1 MTGTLMAGFGARPER
16 DMPKLLRKLMA
27 LTTGI
32 CAVAL
37 ISGEALG
44 QTAEPYPNRAIRIVV
59 PFAPGGATDIIA
71 RVIGQKLSEQVGQPV
86 VIDNKAGAN
95 GNIGAEFVAK
105 APPDG
110 YTLLYNTSSM
120 ALSPALYKSLNFNV
134 LADFEPVIL
143 TSVVP
148 MLLSVNT
155 SLPAANIAQFVA
167 MLRQNP
173 DKFAYGSAGIGNITH
188 LGSFLFLQELGLKAT
203 HVPYKGSA
211 PSVVA
216 TVGGEVA
223 FNMEPLTVGLAF
235 VQDGKL
241 RALAVSTKSRSS
253 VLPSVPTLSE
263 TVMPGFE
270 IGAWQGVMA
279 PAKTPRPIVDYLN
292 TQITKALASDDVKA
306 KLSAQGAELL
316 GSTPEEY
323 AAYLKAELAR
333 WEMAIRK
340 SGVKQ
345 E

>member
-1 MTGTLMAGFGARPER
+1 MKLHRLAAMTATICTLAMIGAQ
-16 DMPKLLRKLMA
+16 
-27 LTTGI
+27 
-32 CAVAL
+32 AV
-37 ISGEALG
+37 G
-44 QTAEPYPNRAIRIVV
+44 QMTDSYPNRAIRIVV

-86 VIDNKAGAN
+86 VIDTKAGAN
-95 GNIGAEFVAK
+95 GNIGAEYVAK
-105 APPDG
+105 AAPDG
-110 YTLLYNTSSM
+110 YTLLYNTSSI
-120 ALSPALYKSLNFNV
+120 ALSPALYKSLSFNV
-134 LADFEPVIL
+134 LTDFEPVIL

-148 MLLSVNT
+148 LLLSVNT
-155 SLPAANIAQFVA
+155 SLPARNIGELIA
-167 MLRQNP
+167 MLRNNP
-173 DKFAYGSAGIGNITH
+173 DKYAYGSAGLGNITH

-223 FNMEPLTVGLAF
+223 FNMEPLTVGLGF

-253 VLPSVPTLSE
+253 VLPSIPTLSE

-270 IGAWQGVMA
+270 IGAWQGIMA
-279 PAKTPRPIVDYLN
+279 PARTPKPIVDYLN
-292 TQITKALASDDVKA
+292 KQIIKALASDDVRA

-323 AAYLKAELAR
+323 AAYLKVELAR
-333 WEMAIRK
+333 WEKAIK
-340 SGVKQ
+340 TSGVKQ

>member
-1 MTGTLMAGFGARPER
+1 M
-16 DMPKLLRKLMA
+16 
-27 LTTGI
+27 
-32 CAVAL
+32 
-37 ISGEALG
+37 
-44 QTAEPYPNRAIRIVV
+44 
-59 PFAPGGATDIIA
+59 
-71 RVIGQKLSEQVGQPV
+71 
-86 VIDNKAGAN
+86 VIDTKAGAN
-95 GNIGAEFVAK
+95 GNIGAEYVAK
-105 APPDG
+105 AAPDG
-110 YTLLYNTSSM
+110 YTILYNTSSIAM
-120 ALSPALYKSLNFNV
+120 SPALYKNLGFNV

-148 MLLSVNT
+148 LLLSVNT
-155 SLPAANIAQFVA
+155 ALPVSNIGEFIAL
-167 MLRQNP
+167 LRQNP
-173 DKFAYGSAGIGNITH
+173 DKYAYGSAGLGNITH

-223 FNMEPLTVGLAF
+223 FNMEPLTVGLGF
-235 VQDGKL
+235 VNDGKL

-279 PAKTPRPIVDYLN
+279 PARTPKPIVDYLN
-292 TQITKALASDDVKA
+292 RQITKALASEDVKA

-316 GSTPEEY
+316 GSTPDEY
-323 AAYLKAELAR
+323 AAYLKTELAR
-333 WEMAIRK
+333 WEKAIK
-340 SGVKQ
+340 TSGVKQ

>member
-1 MTGTLMAGFGARPER
+1 MSK
-16 DMPKLLRKLMA
+16 KLHRLA
-27 LTTGI
+27 AIAVSI
-32 CAVAL
+32 CALAL
-37 ISGEALG
+37 IDSQAVG
-44 QTAEPYPNRAIRIVV
+44 QTAASYPNRAIRIVV

-86 VIDNKAGAN
+86 VIDTKAGAN
-95 GNIGAEFVAK
+95 GNIGAEYVAK
-105 APPDG
+105 AAPDG
-110 YTLLYNTSSM
+110 YTLLYNTSSIAM
-120 ALSPALYKSLNFNV
+120 SPALYKNLGFNV

-148 MLLSVNT
+148 LLLSVNT
-155 SLPAANIAQFVA
+155 ALPVSNIGEFIAL
-167 MLRQNP
+167 LRQNP
-173 DKFAYGSAGIGNITH
+173 DKYAYGSAGLGNITH

-216 TVGGEVA
+216 PVGGEVA
-223 FNMEPLTVGLAF
+223 FNMEPLTVGLGF
-235 VQDGKL
+235 VNDGKL

-279 PAKTPRPIVDYLN
+279 PARTPKPIVDYLN
-292 TQITKALASDDVKA
+292 RQITKALASEDVKA

-323 AAYLKAELAR
+323 AAYLKTELAR
-333 WEMAIRK
+333 WEKAIK
-340 SGVKQ
+340 TSGVKQ

>member
-1 MTGTLMAGFGARPER
+1 MLNIT
-16 DMPKLLRKLMA
+16 KKMA
-27 LTTGI
+27 LLTACTCI
-32 CAVAL
+32 AAL
-37 ISGEALG
+37 SGTQAIG
-44 QTAEPYPNRAIRIVV
+44 QTTDSYPNRAIRIVV

-95 GNIGAEFVAK
+95 GNIAAEYVAK

-110 YTLLYNTSSM
+110 YTVLYNTSSM
-120 ALSPALYKSLNFNV
+120 ALSPALYKNLNYNV
-134 LADFEPVIL
+134 LTDFEPVIL

-148 MLLSVNT
+148 LLLTVNP
-155 SLPAANIAQFVA
+155 SIPAKNVEEFIA
-167 MLRQNP
+167 LLKQNP
-173 DKFAYGSAGIGNITH
+173 DKYAYGSAGLGNITH

-223 FNMEPLTVGLAF
+223 FNMEPINVGLAF
-235 VQDGKL
+235 VRDNKL
-241 RALAVSTKSRSS
+241 RALAVTTKAKSS
-253 VLPSVPTLSE
+253 VLPAVPTLNE

-279 PAKTPRPIVDYLN
+279 PARTPQPVVDYLN
-292 TQITKALASDDVKA
+292 RQILKALASDDVKA

-316 GSTPEEY
+316 GSTPQEY
-323 AAYLKAELAR
+323 AAYLKSELAR
-333 WEMAIRK
+333 WEKAIK
-340 SGVKQ
+340 TSGVKP

>member
-1 MTGTLMAGFGARPER
+1 MSKKLHRLAAMAVS
-16 DMPKLLRKLMA
+16 
-27 LTTGI
+27 I
-32 CAVAL
+32 CALAL
-37 ISGEALG
+37 IDSQAVG
-44 QTAEPYPNRAIRIVV
+44 QTAASYPNRAIRIVV

-86 VIDNKAGAN
+86 VIDTKAGAN
-95 GNIGAEFVAK
+95 GNIGAEYVAK
-105 APPDG
+105 AAPDG
-110 YTLLYNTSSM
+110 YTILYNTSSIAM
-120 ALSPALYKSLNFNV
+120 SPALYKNLSFNV
-134 LADFEPVIL
+134 QADFEPVIL

-148 MLLSVNT
+148 LLLSVNT
-155 SLPAANIAQFVA
+155 ALPVSNIGEFIAL
-167 MLRQNP
+167 LRQNP
-173 DKFAYGSAGIGNITH
+173 DKYAYGSAGLGNITH

-223 FNMEPLTVGLAF
+223 FNMEPLTVGLGF
-235 VQDGKL
+235 VNDGKL

-279 PAKTPRPIVDYLN
+279 PARTPKPIVDYLN
-292 TQITKALASDDVKA
+292 RQITKALASEDVKA

-323 AAYLKAELAR
+323 AAYLKTELAR
-333 WEMAIRK
+333 WEKAIK
-340 SGVKQ
+340 TSGVKQ